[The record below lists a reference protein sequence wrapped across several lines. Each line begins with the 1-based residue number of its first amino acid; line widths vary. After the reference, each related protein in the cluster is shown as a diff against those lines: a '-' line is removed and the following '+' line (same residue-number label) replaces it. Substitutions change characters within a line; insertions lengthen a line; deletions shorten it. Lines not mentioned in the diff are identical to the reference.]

1 MHTKFEYDNYG
12 NCIQYC
18 KTPFSSTEIEWERGN
33 LLKKIR
39 NTEYEYNSSGV
50 RFRKKT
56 GSETTEYYYDGT
68 KLLGESRNGEKEIR
82 YIYDAEGIA
91 GFEISSEANPY
102 MFVKDA
108 RNNVVAILDNGG
120 EVAAYEYDA
129 WGSCKVV
136 KDTDGIGTLNPIRWK
151 SQYYDSDSGFYYINN
166 RFYSATTK
174 QFLDGGSPE
183 TALANATTIYGLNP
197 HNSTLTNPLSEVYNE
212 YTIETETELVYDAPK
227 LNKWQYFWNVSWKRF
242 WGSKLGKLLSLVI
255 FIAATILAIFC
266 PAFTPYYISAVL
278 GTTVSLVIGATI
290 AGFRNKES
298 FVDGFNNYI
307 NEEWAP
313 AFAISF
319 TLAMVSFGVS
329 IATQAIQNA
338 IPKTYK
344 FKSKFELEKHFLK
357 HNEDFNYMFKN
368 SKEYLDAAN
377 DVIKNGTKVS
387 YLYNNKVTYGYVQFY
402 ANSTRNGM
410 AKFAFVGMNNSRI
423 ATFHVKNAKELW
435 RLLGR
440 IGI

>member
-1 MHTKFEYDNYG
+1 MSDTYKTTYDGETSTKVRSYTYDKSNRLKTETANGYTLEYAYNKDGTLCSETGGGVVKAYSYENGRLTSYIRSGDLVHTKFEYDNYG

-39 NTEYEYNSSGV
+39 NTEYEYNSSGL

-68 KLLGESRNGEKEIR
+68 KLLGENRNGEKEIR

-174 QFLDGGSPE
+174 QFLDGGSP
-183 TALANATTIYGLNP
+183 
-197 HNSTLTNPLSEVYNE
+197 V
-212 YTIETETELVYDAPK
+212 
-227 LNKWQYFWNVSWKRF
+227 
-242 WGSKLGKLLSLVI
+242 
-255 FIAATILAIFC
+255 
-266 PAFTPYYISAVL
+266 
-278 GTTVSLVIGATI
+278 
-290 AGFRNKES
+290 
-298 FVDGFNNYI
+298 
-307 NEEWAP
+307 
-313 AFAISF
+313 
-319 TLAMVSFGVS
+319 
-329 IATQAIQNA
+329 
-338 IPKTYK
+338 
-344 FKSKFELEKHFLK
+344 
-357 HNEDFNYMFKN
+357 
-368 SKEYLDAAN
+368 
-377 DVIKNGTKVS
+377 
-387 YLYNNKVTYGYVQFY
+387 
-402 ANSTRNGM
+402 
-410 AKFAFVGMNNSRI
+410 
-423 ATFHVKNAKELW
+423 
-435 RLLGR
+435 
-440 IGI
+440 

>member
-39 NTEYEYNSSGV
+39 NTECEYNSSGL

-56 GSETTEYYYDGT
+56 GNETTEYYYDGT
-68 KLLGESRNGEKEIR
+68 KLLGENRNGEKEIR
-82 YIYDAEGIA
+82 YIYDAEGIS

-136 KDTDGIGTLNPIRWK
+136 KDTNGIGTLNPIRWK

-212 YTIETETELVYDAPK
+212 YTI
-227 LNKWQYFWNVSWKRF
+227 
-242 WGSKLGKLLSLVI
+242 
-255 FIAATILAIFC
+255 
-266 PAFTPYYISAVL
+266 
-278 GTTVSLVIGATI
+278 
-290 AGFRNKES
+290 
-298 FVDGFNNYI
+298 
-307 NEEWAP
+307 
-313 AFAISF
+313 
-319 TLAMVSFGVS
+319 
-329 IATQAIQNA
+329 
-338 IPKTYK
+338 
-344 FKSKFELEKHFLK
+344 
-357 HNEDFNYMFKN
+357 
-368 SKEYLDAAN
+368 
-377 DVIKNGTKVS
+377 
-387 YLYNNKVTYGYVQFY
+387 
-402 ANSTRNGM
+402 
-410 AKFAFVGMNNSRI
+410 
-423 ATFHVKNAKELW
+423 
-435 RLLGR
+435 
-440 IGI
+440 

>member
-39 NTEYEYNSSGV
+39 NTEYEYNSSGL

-68 KLLGESRNGEKEIR
+68 KLLGENRNGEKEIR
-82 YIYDAEGIA
+82 YIYDAEGIS
-91 GFEISSEANPY
+91 GFEIASEANPY

-136 KDTDGIGTLNPIRWK
+136 KDTRGIGTLNPIRWK

-166 RFYSATTK
+166 RFYSAATK

-197 HNSTLTNPLSEVYNE
+197 HNSTLTNPLSEAYNE
-212 YTIETETELVYDAPK
+212 YTIETETELAYDAPK

-242 WGSKLGKLLSLVI
+242 WGSKSGKQLSLVI
-255 FIAATILAIFC
+255 LLYGLVLSLICPEFMPIFLSAIMVT
-266 PAFTPYYISAVL
+266 A
-278 GTTVSLVIGATI
+278 VSLVVGATI
-290 AGFRNKES
+290 AGLQNEKKFWSN
-298 FVDGFNNYI
+298 FVSYI
-307 NEEWAP
+307 NEEWAV
-313 AFAISF
+313 
-319 TLAMVSFGVS
+319 TLAVNMVLAMITFGISKALEAILNATPKHLKRSKYFKLANRGQSSTGRRIPLNLKESLAMEQAMSNPLDGTVLPINMSDIRWPSSEGWIKMQQIFVFYDGTECS
-329 IATQAIQNA
+329 IHYVINELL
-338 IPKTYK
+338 YLMDDFK
-344 FKSKFELEKHFLK
+344 FK
-357 HNEDFNYMFKN
+357 
-368 SKEYLDAAN
+368 
-377 DVIKNGTKVS
+377 V
-387 YLYNNKVTYGYVQFY
+387 
-402 ANSTRNGM
+402 
-410 AKFAFVGMNNSRI
+410 
-423 ATFHVKNAKELW
+423 
-435 RLLGR
+435 
-440 IGI
+440 